1 MSILETSAQILQLMI
16 SLQRGIRVNDVISHL
31 QMPKSTASRVVNQ
44 LVQYG
49 YLEKD
54 EAQGNFMP
62 GALLLGAAHIARQQ
76 VPLNERVDAALR
88 SLCERTGCTGYISRL
103 DNREILVLRVIHGR
117 HPLPV
122 VTWPGSRSPAWGT
135 STGRALLA
143 RFSDDE
149 LDEFF
154 ASPHVATQLNG
165 AHQSADGVRRL
176 IQQARQEGYAT
187 AINESVAD
195 TASVSCAVGDP
206 ATHEAVAFCLSLPQS
221 LAHPEEI
228 ARLAGLLRDAARLI
242 ACKTGDTR
250 VTETP

>member
-1 MSILETSAQILQLMI
+1 MSILETSAQILQLMT
-16 SLQRGIRVNDVISHL
+16 SLQRGIRVNDFINHI

-54 EAQGNFMP
+54 DAQGHFMP

-88 SLCERTGCTGYISRL
+88 SLCERTCCTGYISLL

-117 HPLPV
+117 HALPM
-122 VTWPGSRSPAWGT
+122 VTWPGSRSPACGT
-135 STGRALLA
+135 LTGRALLA
-143 RFSDDE
+143 RLSEDE
-149 LDEFF
+149 IDEFF
-154 ASPHVATQLNG
+154 ASAPVATQLNG
-165 AHQSADGVRRL
+165 VHQSEDSIRRL
-176 IQQARQEGYAT
+176 IQQTRERGYAT
-187 AINESVAD
+187 AINESVTD

-228 ARLAGLLRDAARLI
+228 VRLAGLLRDAARLI
-242 ACKTGDTR
+242 ARKTGDMR
-250 VTETP
+250 VTETL